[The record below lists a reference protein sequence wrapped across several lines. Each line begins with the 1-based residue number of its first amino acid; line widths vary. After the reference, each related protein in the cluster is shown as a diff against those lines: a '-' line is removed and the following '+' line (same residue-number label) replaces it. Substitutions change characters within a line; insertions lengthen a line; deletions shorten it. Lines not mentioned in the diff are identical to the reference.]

1 MTLKKKIITKTKQ
14 TNITKRKSYTP
25 RHITSGGLEWVLILV
40 GLVFHGLQSYTLTL
54 MIILFGFQSDF
65 ILYPKLS
72 WTVRVSTDGHS
83 VECLCVIFQLARVWY
98 QMRKRYFLLI
108 SGYRSPFGRKSRM
121 VSIQNCPFLSFL
133 VNHYVVFWTFVFD
146 WQFYVS

>member
-1 MTLKKKIITKTKQ
+1 
-14 TNITKRKSYTP
+14 
-25 RHITSGGLEWVLILV
+25 
-40 GLVFHGLQSYTLTL
+40 

-72 WTVRVSTDGHS
+72 WTVRLSTDGHS

-108 SGYRSPFGRKSRM
+108 KW
-121 VSIQNCPFLSFL
+121 VSLTFWKKISNGVNSELSFSVIFGESL
-133 VNHYVVFWTFVFD
+133 RDLLDFCV
-146 WQFYVS
+146 

>member
-1 MTLKKKIITKTKQ
+1 MPHHQWGVRMGT
-14 TNITKRKSYTP
+14 
-25 RHITSGGLEWVLILV
+25 HIGSVWDWF
-40 GLVFHGLQSYTLTL
+40 FHSLQSYTLTL

-72 WTVRVSTDGHS
+72 WTVRLSTDGHS

-133 VNHYVVFWTFVFD
+133 VNHYEVFWTFVFD
-146 WQFYVS
+146 WQFYVW